1 MVFLAVFLAA
11 VAIEVYRRAR
21 HSSTART
28 LRPLVVFLLIAAA
41 FGLLISGVVPLWLGL
56 TTWVAVVVL
65 AAYIGYRPQLR
76 AGRLE
81 AFRTAVAEVLEPAS
95 ELPDPLRSWADEH
108 GDWREVAAVH
118 RSQGTRRTLTAF
130 DLRWGTAS
138 HNDTSERTS
147 VEGVWTVCAAT
158 LPSSLPDLTVRREWS
173 ISEVARL
180 LTIRDQ
186 QLESDRFNRR
196 YDVTTDDDRM
206 TTGVL
211 TPPMMT
217 WLLDQPDDV
226 GLAIR
231 GDQLIVWQQR
241 AATRAEVRAAI
252 DRAVRGTELIG
263 SHVDDLTGDE
273 T

>member
-1 MVFLAVFLAA
+1 MIFLAVFLAA
-11 VAIEVYRRAR
+11 VAIEIYRRAR

-41 FGLLISGVVPLWLGL
+41 FGLLISGLVPLWLGL
-56 TTWVAVVVL
+56 LTWVVVVVV
-65 AAYIGYRPQLR
+65 AAYIGYRPQVR

-81 AFRTAVAEVLEPAS
+81 AFRNAVAEFLDPAS
-95 ELPDPLRSWADEH
+95 ELPDPLRSWVDEH

-118 RSQGTRRTLTAF
+118 QGQGTQAKLTAF

-138 HNDTSERTS
+138 HTDTSDRTS

-158 LPSSLPDLTVRREWS
+158 LGGSLPDLTVRREWS

-196 YDVTTDDDRM
+196 YDVTTEDYRM
-206 TTGVL
+206 TTRVL

-226 GLAIR
+226 GVAIR
-231 GDQLIVWQQR
+231 GNQLIVWQQR

-252 DRAVRGTELIG
+252 DRAERGGELIS
-263 SHVDDLTGDE
+263 SHVGDLRADE
-273 T
+273 C